1 MGLYT
6 LLCPRFREFR
16 VKAPMVTLTLPSQG
30 VTAVFCYVI
39 TPSKRAKFSS
49 AYLLF
54 HLQTP
59 LWSPWGSGH
68 GEGAQVTFHP
78 HNFVYTSQIPT
89 SKFLLFLL
97 TFSSPGLECS
107 SHSPHQTLNHHLK
120 TSPSPTSG
128 RISWPLLSL
137 RSPKTLSLPNHHAFS
152 HFPICMTDVLKS

>member
-1 MGLYT
+1 MKKNGWEDEISVQKRTPGKWNHLT
-6 LLCPRFREFR
+6 HEEIHRAMLKLALLP
-16 VKAPMVTLTLPSQG
+16 
-30 VTAVFCYVI
+30 
-39 TPSKRAKFSS
+39 
-49 AYLLF
+49 
-54 HLQTP
+54 
-59 LWSPWGSGH
+59 
-68 GEGAQVTFHP
+68 QVTFHP